1 MLSREE
7 QEEFKKRLAELKL
20 KEDLTRRKINHT
32 PDNLNSDPDRSKA
45 MKYSFLGVEFIA
57 IFLLFLF
64 GGKFA
69 DEKLGS
75 SPWLFLVGCI
85 AGFAISFYR
94 LIKSANAISK

>member
-1 MLSREE
+1 MNRAE
-7 QEEFKKRLAELKL
+7 QEEFKKKLAELKK
-20 KEDLTRRKINHT
+20 KEELTRKKIGVVS
-32 PDNLNSDPDRSKA
+32 DNLNSDPDRSKA

-57 IFLLFLF
+57 VFLLFLY

-75 SPWLFLVGCI
+75 SPWLFLLGCL

-94 LIKSANAISK
+94 LIKSAHAISK